1 MSKNRLE
8 DLWNSADDGASAPI
22 GTLANRPESDFDELL
37 DAWFLERRNSIE
49 FEMLLDESRRLIERL
64 IAEADLST
72 SGRRRARRLLRTIK
86 QTLRGAKDE
95 QD

>member
-22 GTLANRPESDFDELL
+22 GTLANRSESDFDELL

-64 IAEADLST
+64 IAEDEVST
-72 SGRRRARRLLRTIK
+72 SGRRHARRLLRTIK